1 MPAVRTGSEEG
12 SSVVEFAIVIPLV
25 FLMLVASLEL
35 VTVTRVQLQ
44 VTHAARE
51 GARQA
56 ATSPDPA
63 DAVQAV
69 RSALPSNL
77 ADRARVSVQRP
88 HVVGQQAKVGVRIA
102 YRFASFAFGGLVLN
116 VGADSVMRVER

>member
-1 MPAVRTGSEEG
+1 ML
-12 SSVVEFAIVIPLV
+12 PLV
-25 FLMLVASLEL
+25 LLLLLASLEL
-35 VTVTRVQLQ
+35 VAVTRIQLQ

-69 RSALPSNL
+69 RSALPAELS
-77 ADRARVSVQRP
+77 DQARVSVERP
-88 HVVGQQAKVGVRIA
+88 HVVGQQARVVVRIP
-102 YRFASFAFGGLVLN
+102 YRFAGFAFGGLQLDL
-116 VGADSVMRVER
+116 GARSVMRVER

>member
-1 MPAVRTGSEEG
+1 VTVIREEG
-12 SSVVEFAIVIPLV
+12 SSVVEFAIVVPLV
-25 FLMLVASLEL
+25 FLFLVASLEL
-35 VTVTRVQLQ
+35 VAVTRVQLQ

-69 RSALPSNL
+69 RSALPANL
-77 ADRARVSVQRP
+77 VSRARVIVERP
-88 HVVGQQAKVGVRIA
+88 HVVGQQARVRVEIS
-102 YRFASFAFGGLVLN
+102 YRFAGFAFGGLTLDL
-116 VGADSVMRVER
+116 GAQSVMRVER

>member
-1 MPAVRTGSEEG
+1 MREDG
-12 SSVVEFAIVIPLV
+12 SSVVEFAIVLPLV

-35 VTVTRVQLQ
+35 VAVTRVQLQ
-44 VTHAARE
+44 ATHAARE

-69 RSALPSNL
+69 RSALPPNL
-77 ADRARVSVQRP
+77 AASARVTVARP
-88 HVVGQQAKVGVRIA
+88 HVVGEQARVDIRIS
-102 YRFASFAFGGLVLN
+102 YRFAAFAFGGLELDI
-116 VGADSVMRVER
+116 GAHAVMRVER

>member
-1 MPAVRTGSEEG
+1 M
-12 SSVVEFAIVIPLV
+12 VEFAIVLPLILLV
-25 FLMLVASLEL
+25 LVASLEL
-35 VTVTRVQLQ
+35 VAVTRVQLQ

-63 DAVQAV
+63 DSVQAV
-69 RSALPSNL
+69 RSALPSHL
-77 ADRARVSVQRP
+77 ADEARVTVQRP
-88 HVVGQQAKVGVRIA
+88 HVVGQQARVGVRIA

-116 VGADSVMRVER
+116 VGANSVMRVAR

>member
-1 MPAVRTGSEEG
+1 M
-12 SSVVEFAIVIPLV
+12 VEFAIVVPLV
-25 FLMLVASLEL
+25 FLFLVASLEL
-35 VTVTRVQLQ
+35 VAVTRVQLQ

-69 RSALPSNL
+69 RSALPPNL
-77 ADRARVSVQRP
+77 ANRARVIVERP
-88 HVVGQQAKVGVRIA
+88 HVVGQQARVRVEISH
-102 YRFASFAFGGLVLN
+102 RFAAFAFGGLVLD
-116 VGADSVMRVER
+116 VGAQSVMRVER